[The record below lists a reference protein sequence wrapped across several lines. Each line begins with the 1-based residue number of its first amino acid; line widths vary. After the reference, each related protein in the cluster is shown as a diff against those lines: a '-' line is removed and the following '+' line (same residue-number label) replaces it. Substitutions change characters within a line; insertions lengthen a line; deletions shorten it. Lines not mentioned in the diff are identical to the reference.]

1 MSKFSNVISSRSDL
15 DWCWYLRRNGAVGER
30 MERVLHDVGVL
41 QPGGWARWANSTLT
55 DTGAPA
61 QVIVSPHCDAMSLQT
76 EVADPASDRKT
87 RVARVCKI
95 IADLGHRPP
104 PNAIR
109 EVISAGQ
116 SDHPLRYGAWLGLR
130 MSKMSQA
137 AILIA
142 EMPAQAIDLTGLV
155 ASDAVAAC
163 LRAFGKAVDVQKL
176 SYDSATGETTIYC
189 QTTQDHNG
197 LIAELAKVAG
207 MPAAPLQLSVENM
220 FAAGRPDLDRRAP
233 WGFSL
238 SMPKGDSAPKL
249 ALQFTAKDIF
259 ASDVKV
265 SKMVR
270 GHPGDHH
277 AAYTALNEILLPAPA
292 GQMHH
297 GTIGL
302 IACHSGSPALSIAV
316 AAPWACPLYPL

>member
-41 QPGGWARWANSTLT
+41 QPGGWASWANSSLT

-61 QVIVSPHCDAMSLQT
+61 QVIVSPNCDAMSLQT

-95 IADLGHRPP
+95 IADLGHKSP

-116 SDHPLRYGAWLGLR
+116 SDHHLNYGAWLGLR
-130 MSKMSQA
+130 MSKTKQA

-142 EMPAQAIDLTGLV
+142 EMPTQATDLTGLV
-155 ASDAVAAC
+155 TSDAVTAS
-163 LRAFGKAVDVQKL
+163 LRMFGKAVEVQKL
-176 SYDSATGETTIYC
+176 AYDGATGETTIFC

-197 LIAELAKVAG
+197 MIADLAKVAG

-220 FAAGRPDLDRRAP
+220 FAAGRPDLDRSKP

-238 SMPKGDSAPKL
+238 SMPKGGGTPGL
-249 ALQFTAKDIF
+249 ALQFAAKDIF
-259 ASDVKV
+259 ASDAKV

-270 GHPGDHH
+270 THPGDHH
-277 AAYTALNEILLPAPA
+277 AAYTTLDEILLPAPK

-302 IACHSGSPALSIAV
+302 IARHSGSPALSIAV